1 MPPTLSAHS
10 FHISC
15 GSCLLATSAQSPRP
29 APRPALRPDGRGG
42 RLRCPC
48 LLAPLLSCCR
58 SLRLAASACLAW
70 RRGVVRLM
78 KKKAGGAFVLPVR
91 LLLCLYDVVFALVVV
106 VHEALL
112 IDDVA
117 IRSAQADVRVCVAW
131 LELLA
136 HAEAVRPA
144 FHI

>member
-1 MPPTLSAHS
+1 MRLLLACYQCPIPSSRSSPRLASRWTGRTVAFPVPACFPTLMLSVFAARR
-10 FHISC
+10 F
-15 GSCLLATSAQSPRP
+15 CLLGVA
-29 APRPALRPDGRGG
+29 
-42 RLRCPC
+42 
-48 LLAPLLSCCR
+48 SC
-58 SLRLAASACLAW
+58 
-70 RRGVVRLM
+70 VVM
-78 KKKAGGAFVLPVR
+78 KKAGGVFVFPVR